1 MSLADELLADLDDI
15 EDEEVTANVEDDGD
29 IQEIME
35 MDDLQQQQDNSK
47 SVSHIARLRDS
58 KEFKETLEKMNYYLE
73 NPRSRDTVMGPV
85 EEDPEYKLIVTA
97 NNLTAEIENETSIIN
112 KYCRDNYSKRFPE
125 LDSLVT
131 NALEYIQTV
140 QALGNDLDS
149 NKIDNL
155 DFLPPATRMVV
166 SVTAAT
172 TQGEQIGQNELDNI
186 NEACQMNMD
195 LVDAKMKIFQYVE
208 SRMSFIAPNVSVVIG
223 ASTAAKLMGIAGG
236 LTNLSKMPSCNIML
250 LGSQKKTL
258 SGFST
263 ASAQVLP
270 HTGFIYYSDIVQGLP
285 PYLRKKGA
293 RLASAKV
300 TLAAR
305 IDSFHENLDGSAGRK
320 LLEEIEKKF
329 DKLQEPPPVKDAKA
343 LPRPDDAPRQ
353 KRGGKRVRKMKEKFA
368 ITEMRRQ
375 ASRVTFGEISEDVYQ
390 QHVGFGIGSLAK
402 ESASGKIRNP
412 NVDKKTQVSISKRL
426 QRNLANMNQSYG
438 GKSTVRGQVSGT
450 ASSVAFTPLQ
460 GIEIVNPKAAEKRV
474 QEANAK
480 YFSNQTGFFRVKK
493 KDQTNGESATK
504 SSASSSSVTFAKP
517 APLNK

>member
-1 MSLADELLADLDDI
+1 MSLADELLADLDAI
-15 EDEEVTANVEDDGD
+15 ED
-29 IQEIME
+29 
-35 MDDLQQQQDNSK
+35 DDLGVNPDEDKIEEAMDMDELPSEDSTK
-47 SVSHIARLRDS
+47 SVRNIAKLRDS
-58 KEFKETLEKMNYYLE
+58 DEFKETLKKMGYFLE
-73 NPRSRDTVMGPV
+73 NPRSRDTVLGPV
-85 EEDPEYKLIVTA
+85 EEDPEYKLIVAA

-125 LDSLVT
+125 LDSLVSD
-131 NALEYIQTV
+131 ALEYIQTV
-140 QALGNDLDS
+140 QALGNNLDS

-172 TQGEQIGQNELDNI
+172 TQGEEISPQELDNI
-186 NEACQMNMD
+186 NEACKMNMD

-223 ASTAAKLMGIAGG
+223 ASTAAKIMGVAGG
-236 LTNLSKMPSCNIML
+236 LTNLSKMPSCNIQL

-263 ASAQVLP
+263 ASSQVLP
-270 HTGFIYYSDIVQGLP
+270 HTGFIYYSEIVQGLP
-285 PYLRKKGA
+285 PYLRRKGA
-293 RLASAKV
+293 RLASSKV

-305 IDSFHENLDGSAGRK
+305 IDSFHESLDGSAGQK
-320 LLEEIEKKF
+320 LLDEVEKKF
-329 DKLQEPPPVKDAKA
+329 DKWQEPPPVKEVKA

-390 QHVGFGIGSLAK
+390 QHVGFGVGSLAK

-426 QRNLANMNQSYG
+426 QRNLANMNQAYG
-438 GKSTVRGQVSGT
+438 GKSTVRGQISGT

-480 YFSNQTGFFRVKK
+480 YFSNQTGFFHVKK
-493 KDQTNGESATK
+493 KKAEENEQSATK
-504 SSASSSSVTFAKP
+504 VTFA
-517 APLNK
+517 APK